1 MAQEALTISGIWIGF
16 MVICWVSSLVLYFH
30 LVSNNRPILRLLPLI
45 HEDWKE
51 KPLAMVLDALIVTI
65 VGAVIG
71 TIITHPVNFQ
81 QAVATGLGWTGLMS
95 IVRK

>member
-1 MAQEALTISGIWIGF
+1 MTQAALTIAGIRIGF

-30 LVSNNRPILRLLPLI
+30 LVSNNRPILRLLPLLNK
-45 HEDWKE
+45 DWKG
-51 KPLAMVLDALIVTI
+51 KPLAIVLDALIVTV

-71 TIITHPVNFQ
+71 TIITNPVNAQ
-81 QAVATGLGWTGLMS
+81 QAIATGLGWTGLLS